1 MTRRFR
7 PVHSP
12 HKELFTP
19 GPEHCGT
26 YPTGIQSR
34 VHRVSLVN
42 RSSSVR
48 SPHPTHFQIAWK
60 LFRWTGNFQDSLEN
74 SQMVIKLFSPS
85 GNFPDSLDTF
95 QVVWKLSRWSGN
107 SLDGLETFRMVWKNY
122 FPASPAKFLRV
133 KVCHPESFDFFGL
146 CFIDHHTS

>member
-1 MTRRFR
+1 MTWNQVPTFLRLCFR

-34 VHRVSLVN
+34 AHRVSLVN

-48 SPHPTHFQIAWK
+48 SPHPTHFQVAWK
-60 LFRWTGNFQDSLEN
+60 LFRWTGNLQESLEN
-74 SQMVIKLFSPS
+74 FQMVIKLFGPSGNFSVHPETFWIVGTLSRWS
-85 GNFPDSLDTF
+85 GNFPDSLENF
-95 QVVWKLSRWSGN
+95 WMVWKLFGW
-107 SLDGLETFRMVWKNY
+107 FRKRQKHFRYM
-122 FPASPAKFLRV
+122 LRN
-133 KVCHPESFDFFGL
+133 
-146 CFIDHHTS
+146 